1 MHTFGNRR
9 AIAIGRRK
17 PPVRDALP
25 VPAPGVGQPAR
36 EVFLAVSASCMVP
49 PMPVILRRAGAFA
62 GWLTVVVGIA
72 LTGCA
77 SAPPSGG
84 GASSPRAPGAID
96 PGRDGPEASP
106 PSGLDQVPDAAP
118 RVEPIRSGGPNK
130 PYEVFGRGYVPFT
143 QDRAFSERG
152 LASWYGRKF
161 QGKPTASGEIYDMYA
176 MTAAHPTL
184 PIPSYARVRNPVN
197 NREIVV
203 RVNDRGPF
211 HPGRVIDLSYTA
223 ALKLDLLRAVGPVE
237 VERITYEDIRT
248 GAWRRPADVDG
259 TRLAAS
265 AGASSTNDATS
276 AAGLQRDGAAGAA
289 MSRVDPG
296 IERSI
301 PSGEARDPAAAEPKP
316 IAAREPRVARAPA
329 TGSSVARVA
338 GTAAVAVPSDLQGA
352 LVSATT
358 LGADA
363 ANDTSAEGAGNR
375 EREPL
380 RPQAGATTVA
390 SSQAPL
396 MSASTPP
403 LIDPAAMSRAA
414 PVADGPPG
422 QAYTRP
428 ARGYWVQLGA
438 FRERDGATAL
448 QRRAT
453 GALEALSPLLAVFN
467 ESAWFRLQ
475 AGPYASRE
483 EARGAADS
491 IRAALQLMTVIVERR

>member
-1 MHTFGNRR
+1 
-9 AIAIGRRK
+9 
-17 PPVRDALP
+17 
-25 VPAPGVGQPAR
+25 
-36 EVFLAVSASCMVP
+36 
-49 PMPVILRRAGAFA
+49 MPVILRRAGAFA

-72 LTGCA
+72 LAGCA
-77 SAPPSGG
+77 SAPPGKG
-84 GASSPRAPGAID
+84 GASSPRTPGAID

-143 QDRAFSERG
+143 QDRAFRERG

-161 QGKPTASGEIYDMYA
+161 QGRPTASGEIYDMYA

-211 HPGRVIDLSYTA
+211 HPGRIIDLSYTA

-248 GAWRRPADVDG
+248 GAWRRNAEVDG
-259 TRLAAS
+259 LRIAAS
-265 AGASSTNDATS
+265 AAASSVSDGSS
-276 AAGLQRDGAAGAA
+276 ANPPNDGAAAGVTTGSGPTAE
-289 MSRVDPG
+289 G
-296 IERSI
+296 SI
-301 PSGEARDPAAAEPKP
+301 PRGEARDAAPVEPKP
-316 IAAREPRVARAPA
+316 SAVIEPRVARAPA
-329 TGSSVARVA
+329 TGSSGGRVARTVP
-338 GTAAVAVPSDLQGA
+338 VAVPSDLQGA
-352 LVSATT
+352 LVSASTVGAETPKVAPAESAGSGETVSLPPRSTALAGTSIAVQPPSDPTASMAGSGAASMATSTT
-358 LGADA
+358 TST
-363 ANDTSAEGAGNR
+363 TSATASSSTDAGTR
-375 EREPL
+375 AAVP
-380 RPQAGATTVA
+380 AGAIRA
-390 SSQAPL
+390 S
-396 MSASTPP
+396 
-403 LIDPAAMSRAA
+403 I
-414 PVADGPPG
+414 ADGPPA

-438 FRERDGATAL
+438 FRERGGAAAL

-467 ESAWFRLQ
+467 EAAWFRLQ

-491 IRAALQLMTVIVERR
+491 IRAALQLATVIVERR